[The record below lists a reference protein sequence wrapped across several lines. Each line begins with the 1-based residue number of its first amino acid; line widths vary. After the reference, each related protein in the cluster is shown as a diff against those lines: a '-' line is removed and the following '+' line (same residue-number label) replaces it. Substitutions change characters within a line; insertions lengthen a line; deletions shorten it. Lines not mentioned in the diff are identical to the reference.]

1 MNILISGGAGYIGS
15 QISYDL
21 IDKGHNITI
30 VDNLSTGSKLLVSAK
45 ADFYKCDIDNIKILK
60 LIFKK
65 KKIDL
70 VIHLAAY
77 ISVEESIKRP
87 RKYLYNNYYK
97 TKKFINFCIKNNIFK
112 FIFSST
118 AVVYKPSNFKL
129 SENSL
134 TKPQNPYGISKL
146 LCEQFLI
153 KKKNIMCIIL
163 RYFNV
168 AGADLKL
175 RTGPISNYK
184 STHLI
189 KKIINIYFNNKKKLT
204 IYGNNYNTMDGTAI
218 RDYIHI
224 NDLSLIHEKCIKYLL
239 KKKRNKII
247 IFNCGYGKGL
257 SVLDVISSAKKI
269 FNLKHNYGKKR
280 KGDPSSLV
288 ANNTKLRKE
297 LKLHFKIPNLKKI
310 LISGILWQK
319 NYLKKYKVENK

>member
-15 QISYDL
+15 QISHDL
-21 IDKGHNITI
+21 IDKGYNITI
-30 VDNLSTGSKLLVSAK
+30 IDNLSTGNKFFYSTK
-45 ADFYKCDIDNIKILK
+45 ADFYKCDINNIKILK
-60 LIFKK
+60 LIFKR

-77 ISVEESIKRP
+77 ISVEESKKKP
-87 RKYLYNNYYK
+87 KKYFYNNYHK
-97 TKKFINFCIKNNIFK
+97 TKKFIDFCIKNKIFK

-118 AVVYKPSNFKL
+118 GVIYKPSNLKL

-134 TKPQNPYGISKL
+134 LKPQNPYGMSKL
-146 LCEQFLI
+146 LCEKFLL

-175 RTGPISNYK
+175 RTGPISNFK

-189 KKIINIYFNNKKKLT
+189 KKIINIYFNKKKKLT
-204 IYGNNYNTMDGTAI
+204 IYGNNYNTKDGTAI

-239 KKKRNKII
+239 KKKNKVI
-247 IFNCGYGKGL
+247 IFNCGYGKGY
-257 SVLDVISSAKKI
+257 SVLDVVNVAKKI
-269 FNLKHNYGKKR
+269 FNFEYIYGKKR
-280 KGDPSSLV
+280 DGDSHSLI
-288 ANNTKLRKE
+288 ANNTKIKKE
-297 LKLHFKIPNLKKI
+297 LKLNFKITNLKKI

-319 NYLKKYKVENK
+319 KLLK

>member
-15 QISYDL
+15 QISHDL
-21 IDKGHNITI
+21 IDKGYNITI
-30 VDNLSTGSKLLVSAK
+30 IDNLSAGNKFFFSSK
-45 ADFYKCDIDNIKILK
+45 ADFYRGDINNIKILK

-77 ISVEESIKRP
+77 ISVEESKKKP
-87 RKYLYNNYYK
+87 KKYFYNNYYK
-97 TKKFINFCIKNNIFK
+97 TKKFINFCIKNKIFK

-118 AVVYKPSNFKL
+118 GVVYKPSNLKL

-134 TKPQNPYGISKL
+134 LEPQNPYGMSKL
-146 LCEQFLI
+146 LCEKFLL

-175 RTGPISNYK
+175 RTGPISNFK

-189 KKIINIYFNNKKKLT
+189 KKIINIYFNKKKKLT
-204 IYGNNYNTMDGTAI
+204 IYGNNYNTKDGTAI

-239 KKKRNKII
+239 KKKNKVF
-247 IFNCGYGKGL
+247 IFNCGYGKGF
-257 SVLDVISSAKKI
+257 SVLDVVNVAKKI
-269 FNLKHNYGKKR
+269 FNFEYIYGKKR
-280 KGDPSSLV
+280 DGDSHSLI

-297 LKLHFKIPNLKKI
+297 LKLNFKITNLKKI
-310 LISGILWQK
+310 LISSLLWQK
-319 NYLKKYKVENK
+319 KLLK